1 MIDKRVEQLEHT
13 VRALRKEFSECKKN
27 LVKFQK
33 TAEYD
38 FLTGIYNRHGFTH
51 EVGRFFAEMESERN
65 HHGHRH
71 SSIVSSISLIFIDV
85 DDLKRVN
92 DTLGHKDG
100 DRYLR
105 LIARVL
111 SRSVRSTIDVVGRW
125 GGDEFVVAL
134 VNVTAKDMTRV
145 AEKLKRRIGKIVL
158 TNRADFTFFGSASF
172 GLIFVD
178 GSHQHPNY
186 GLHEL
191 IEKADRAMYTAK
203 ATQGKGAIVS
213 FSEITE

>member
-1 MIDKRVEQLEHT
+1 MLSQRIEQLEHT

-27 LVKFQK
+27 LVKLQK

-38 FLTGIYNRHGFTH
+38 FLTGIYNRHGFTR
-51 EVGRFFAEMESERN
+51 EVSRFFAEMESERN
-65 HHGHRH
+65 HRGNRRLA
-71 SSIVSSISLIFIDV
+71 IVNSVSLIFVDV

-92 DTLGHKDG
+92 DTLGHKEG
-100 DRYLR
+100 DRYLC
-105 LIARVL
+105 LIAKAL
-111 SRSVRSTIDVVGRW
+111 SQSVRSSVDVVGRW
-125 GGDEFVVAL
+125 GGDEFVIAL
-134 VNVTAKDMTRV
+134 INVSAKEMMRI
-145 AEKLKRRIGKIVL
+145 AEKLKRRIGKISL
-158 TNRADFTFFGSASF
+158 TSRTDFNFVCSASF

-178 GSHQHPNY
+178 GSRQHPNY

-191 IEKADRAMYTAK
+191 IEKADKAMYGAK